1 MKRLPA
7 AAIVHRLL
15 DHDDLVVCG
24 LGSTGYAWSEQQSRQ
39 LTYWASDPMGV
50 WPSFALGLALAQPGR
65 RVVLLEGDGDL
76 VMNLQVLL
84 TIADAAPSNLKIA
97 VFHNGS
103 YSSAGGNPLPGVAA
117 ADLAAICRGT
127 GILRTAEARDEAEAE
142 NALAALLIEPGPGIV
157 ILHLEDE
164 EPADS
169 PQGSWSQA
177 EDRSAFMRRL
187 LGDKPFA

>member
-15 DHDDLVVCG
+15 DLDDLVVCG
-24 LGSTGYAWSEQQSRQ
+24 LGSTGYAWSEQQPRQ

-65 RVVLLEGDGDL
+65 RVVFLEGDGDL

-127 GILRTAEARDEAEAE
+127 GISRTAEARDEAEAE
-142 NALAALLIEPGPGIV
+142 NALAALLTEPGPGIV

-177 EDRSAFMRRL
+177 EDRSGFMRRL